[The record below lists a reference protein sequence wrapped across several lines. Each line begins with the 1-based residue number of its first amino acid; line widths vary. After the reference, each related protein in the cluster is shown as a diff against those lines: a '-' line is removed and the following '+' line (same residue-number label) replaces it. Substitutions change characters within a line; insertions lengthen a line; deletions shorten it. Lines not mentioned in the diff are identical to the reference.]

1 METFLTKNGTELD
14 DRSQTKKGKE
24 RNEYGTNGKKKPEQ
38 NDLAEG
44 HRSRMER
51 NDLKKL
57 ERVQP

>member
-1 METFLTKNGTELD
+1 MIVLRLRRERNGT
-14 DRSQTKKGKE
+14 STE
-24 RNEYGTNGKKKPEQ
+24 RMEKKKPEQ